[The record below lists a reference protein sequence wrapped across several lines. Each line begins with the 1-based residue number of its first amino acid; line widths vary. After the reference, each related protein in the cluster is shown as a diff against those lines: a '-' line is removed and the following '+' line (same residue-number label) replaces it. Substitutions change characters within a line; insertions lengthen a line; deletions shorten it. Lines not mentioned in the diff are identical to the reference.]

1 MDNPADNQALA
12 SELKLSLFK
21 INKKDE
27 TKKVV
32 SLVIRHRK
40 KGGKWI
46 FSSFTKF
53 DQMSRVGSKD
63 RYTWWQSKCWNKLR
77 IVYLSM

>member
-1 MDNPADNQALA
+1 MDNRVDNPADNQVLA
-12 SELKLSLFK
+12 SEFKLSLFK

-40 KGGKWI
+40 KRREMNFFLFHKI
-46 FSSFTKF
+46 
-53 DQMSRVGSKD
+53 
-63 RYTWWQSKCWNKLR
+63 
-77 IVYLSM
+77 

>member
-40 KGGKWI
+40 KKEGNE
-46 FSSFTKF
+46 FFPLSQNLTKCL
-53 DQMSRVGSKD
+53 G
-63 RYTWWQSKCWNKLR
+63 
-77 IVYLSM
+77 